1 MILTAVDH
9 GDNTGATLSVTSNS
23 GTASVYV
30 SRFMGTNASRAF
42 VLGGTIVG
50 NSNLVLP
57 SLIPGPYV
65 AAAVNAVPQISAPI
79 FFRVTS
85 EVEAL
90 HFRILEA
97 VREYILSLALPSV
110 STDPD
115 DHVVVKLPYRPEK
128 ELSID
133 TNTDCC
139 AYYFPKA
146 ETYTGANNEDDTVS
160 YSVQVLLARKIG
172 SKLFQGLQ
180 TMLKDRQLIGQSMSR
195 VPLQDVC
202 EVHTVEIQPGAIYMP
217 EHWQNSVD
225 ASSIVLKCTTE
236 LPAGIF

>member
-1 MILTAVDH
+1 MELTAVDH
-9 GDNTGATLSVTSNS
+9 GDDTGATLSVTSNG
-23 GTASVYV
+23 GTASIYV
-30 SRFMGTNASRAF
+30 SRFAGTNATRSF

-50 NSNLVLP
+50 DDDLVLP
-57 SLIPGPYV
+57 LLVPGPYV
-65 AAAVNAVPQISAPI
+65 AVAVNAVPELSAPI

-97 VREYILSLALPSV
+97 VREYIMSLALPSV

-128 ELSID
+128 ELSIEL
-133 TNTDCC
+133 NTDCQVF
-139 AYYFPKA
+139 YFPKA
-146 ETYTGANNEDDTVS
+146 ETYTGANNEDDTIS

-172 SKLFQGLQ
+172 RKIIQGLES
-180 TMLKDRQLIGQSMSR
+180 MLKDRQLIGQSMSR

-202 EVHTVEIQPGAIYMP
+202 EVHTVEVQPGAIYMP